1 MTPLLVSI
9 IMMEVV
15 HFMDTWLVV
24 PSSPFRVSTLRTFLH
39 YLVIAMVIVVLIC
52 RLFIQAVSVVVWVL
66 VATIISFVLVRT
78 VVVRSLILLM
88 IHVVVNDITL
98 LLLLWL
104 CIVDI
109 LEVVQVGVSACINM
123 DEADQCD

>member
-1 MTPLLVSI
+1 MN
-9 IMMEVV
+9 
-15 HFMDTWLVV
+15 TWLKV
-24 PSSPFRVSTLRTFLH
+24 PSTPFPVSTLRTLLY
-39 YLVIAMVIVVLIC
+39 YLVIATVIVVLIC

-66 VATIISFVLVRT
+66 VATIISVVLVRT

-88 IHVVVNDITL
+88 IHVVVNDMTL